1 MSSTSPV
8 WQNDFGTEIGPAQLF
23 ADALDYEYASKGGRF
38 DWDVNPST
46 RPLVAGRFGRAPVA
60 PKQEDITFANPPG
73 IPAENT
79 NGDYTAGEY
88 EAIPFT
94 VGGPPEV
101 DNGRMTVHI
110 EWTNPETDWD
120 LYVVNAAGEVVTQ
133 SASFG
138 DTTEDAV
145 LVDPPPGNYVAHV
158 VNFDQVTPTPDDW
171 TNGQVLF
178 RSPTPTFY
186 GPKEAWQLSCE
197 DPQGHVRATRNVVV
211 DRGDKVNVGRVCRS
225 SSLAAAKRGG

>member
-1 MSSTSPV
+1 
-8 WQNDFGTEIGPAQLF
+8 
-23 ADALDYEYASKGGRF
+23 
-38 DWDVNPST
+38 VNPST
-46 RPLVAGRFGRAPVA
+46 RPLVAGRFGRDPVA
-60 PKQEDITFANPPG
+60 PKQADIPFANPPG
-73 IPAENT
+73 IPAENQEA
-79 NGDYTAGEY
+79 DYATGAY

-94 VGGPPEV
+94 VGGPPDV

-110 EWTNPETDWD
+110 EWGNPETDWD
-120 LYVVNAAGEVVTQ
+120 LYVVNEAGEVVTQ

-158 VNFDQVTPTPDDW
+158 VFFAPAEGATEPDDW

-197 DPQGHVRATRNVVV
+197 DKKGKVRATRQVVV
-211 DRGDKVNVGRVCRS
+211 DRGGTIYVGKVCGS
-225 SSLAAAKRGG
+225 AGMAAAKKAG